1 MKRVFFPLL
10 LAATIGVA
18 AVSPALASDE
28 VNVYSARK
36 EYLIKPLLDRFT
48 EQTGVEVNLVTARA
62 GALLQRLK
70 SEGRN
75 TPADLLVTVDAGNLH
90 RAKAAGLL
98 QPVESSALQNAIP
111 AQLRDLQGHWFGLSK
126 RARVIVYVK
135 DRVSPQELSSY
146 EDLADPKW
154 KKRICIRSSSN
165 VYNQSL
171 VASMI
176 MANGEQATE
185 DWAKGLVANMG
196 RPPKGGDRD
205 QLKAAAVGQC
215 DIAVMNTYYLGRMLG
230 SSKAEELGPAQAAAV
245 FWPNQQGRGTHVN
258 VSGAGVVNG
267 SKNRDNAVRLL
278 EFMVNDDSQQWYAE
292 VNNEYPV
299 KPGVPV
305 SDILASWGSFREDSV
320 NLAKLGESNAAA
332 VRLMD
337 RAGWK

>member
-230 SSKAEELGPAQAAAV
+230 SSKAEELEPAQAAAV